1 MRPTPRHMGE
11 LQDEGEGNRKA
22 NREIDSLRRERDSVQ
37 RLINQV
43 KLGEVR
49 ESLELLR
56 SRMDAIERILEN

>member
-1 MRPTPRHMGE
+1 MGE
-11 LQDEGEGNRKA
+11 LQDEGEGNRKV

>member
-1 MRPTPRHMGE
+1 MGE

>member
-1 MRPTPRHMGE
+1 MGE
-11 LQDEGEGNRKA
+11 LQGEDEGNRKV

-49 ESLELLR
+49 ASLESLR
-56 SRMDAIERILEN
+56 SRMDAIETTLEN

>member
-1 MRPTPRHMGE
+1 MGE
-11 LQDEGEGNRKA
+11 LQDEGEGNRKV

-49 ESLELLR
+49 ASLESLR
-56 SRMDAIERILEN
+56 SRMDAIEMILEN

>member
-1 MRPTPRHMGE
+1 MGE
-11 LQDEGEGNRKA
+11 LRDAEEGNRKV

-49 ESLELLR
+49 ASLESLR
-56 SRMDAIERILEN
+56 SRMDAIEMILEN

>member
-1 MRPTPRHMGE
+1 MGE
-11 LQDEGEGNRKA
+11 LQGEDEGNRKV

-49 ESLELLR
+49 ASLESLR
-56 SRMDAIERILEN
+56 SRMDAIEMTLEN

>member
-1 MRPTPRHMGE
+1 MGE
-11 LQDEGEGNRKA
+11 LREADEGNRKV

-49 ESLELLR
+49 ASLESLR
-56 SRMDAIERILEN
+56 SRMDAIEMILEN

>member
-1 MRPTPRHMGE
+1 MGE
-11 LQDEGEGNRKA
+11 LQDEGEGNRKV

-49 ESLELLR
+49 ASLESLR
-56 SRMDAIERILEN
+56 SRMDAIEMTLEN